1 VESADIQGDIL
12 RAHGNQYRWTSYLFA
27 EVHDAAA
34 GCVWLRGL
42 VPQVT
47 NAEPWSGDKPLTTL
61 NIAFSHAGL
70 AALDVPPGALDTFS
84 SEFRAGMRARAP
96 ALGDVGPGAPAQ
108 WDPSLRAGGLHVLL
122 VVNGRSSQEFDDRI
136 AELEE
141 GIADTRGGVAV
152 AHREDGRLLGG
163 PGEQVREHFGFADGF
178 SQPAIEGIADE
189 ARVAGGGVPEKDGRW
204 RPLAL
209 GEFVLGY
216 EDEDSRDDPEPK
228 QPVAPYGR
236 NGTYM
241 VWRKLHQDVAL
252 FRHTLRDASIQYTGG
267 DEAVLAAKV
276 VGRWPDGTPLV
287 TSPDRPLGG
296 GSAADAN
303 RSAAAAKAAA
313 NAFRF
318 RDTDAVGMKCPLGA
332 HIRRANPRDALGFEG
347 RLSFRHRMI
356 RRGMPYG
363 EPLPPDVVEDDGEPR
378 GLIFVCFVASISR
391 QFEGVQIQW
400 LNDGNAFRLGHDR
413 DFLIGGNAPGKMT
426 IQGDPPFF
434 LSPQGPFVT
443 TKGGEYLFVPGLRAL
458 AAIAQVPATGRR
470 P

>member
-1 VESADIQGDIL
+1 MESADIQGDIL
-12 RAHGNQYRWTSYLFA
+12 RAHGNQYRWTTYLFA
-27 EVHDAAA
+27 AVHDPAA
-34 GCVWLRGL
+34 GRAWLRGL

-47 NAEPWSGDKPLTTL
+47 NAEPWNGEKPLTTL

-70 AALDVPPGALDTFS
+70 AALGVPQAALDSFS
-84 SEFRAGMRARAP
+84 SEFRGGMRARARD
-96 ALGDVGPGAPAQ
+96 LGDVGTGDPAH
-108 WDPSLRAGGLHVLL
+108 WDPTLRAGGLHVLL
-122 VVNGRSSQEFDDRI
+122 VVNGRRRQEFDDRI
-136 AELEE
+136 AELEH
-141 GIADTRGGVAV
+141 GIADTGGGVAV
-152 AHREDGRLLGG
+152 THREDAHLLGG

-178 SQPAIEGIADE
+178 SQPAVEGVADE

-216 EDEDSRDDPEPK
+216 EDEDSRDDPERRLPK
-228 QPVAPYGR
+228 QPAAPYGR

-241 VWRKLHQDVAL
+241 VWRKLHQDVAR
-252 FRHTLRDASIQYTGG
+252 FRRMLRDAAARYEGG
-267 DEAVLAAKV
+267 DEALLAAKV

-287 TSPDRPLGG
+287 SSPDRPPGD
-296 GSAADAN
+296 GSAAGAN
-303 RSAAAAKAAA
+303 GSAGAAKAAA
-313 NAFRF
+313 NAFRY
-318 RDTDAVGMKCPLGA
+318 RDTDADGGKCPLGA

-356 RRGMPYG
+356 RRGMAYG
-363 EPLPPDVVEDDGEPR
+363 EPLPPEVLQDDKEPR
-378 GLIFVCFVASISR
+378 GLVFVCFVASISR

-413 DFLIGGNAPGKMT
+413 DFLIGGDAPGKMT
-426 IQGDPPFF
+426 VQGDPPFF

-458 AAIAQVPATGRR
+458 AAIAEGPAT